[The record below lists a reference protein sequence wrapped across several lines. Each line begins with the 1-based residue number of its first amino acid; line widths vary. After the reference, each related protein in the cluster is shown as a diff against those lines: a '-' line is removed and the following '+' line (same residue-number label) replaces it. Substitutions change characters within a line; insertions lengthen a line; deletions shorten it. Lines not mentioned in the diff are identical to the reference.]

1 MFLIDTFIIEGLKFV
16 MNKLIAIAEAE
27 LNDDSVLR
35 ERLLNAQ
42 MRLELGELSAEEFS
56 DIERDVFDRLREI
69 KGERGGGAISMNTGD
84 DSSSVTV
91 EASFDHEDHRRR

>member
-1 MFLIDTFIIEGLKFV
+1 MFLIDSLLIDGLKFV
-16 MNKLIAIAEAE
+16 MNKLIAVAEAE

-56 DIERDVFDRLREI
+56 DIEREVFDRLRELK
-69 KGERGGGAISMNTGD
+69 KGGHSGAISMTSGD
-84 DSSSVTV
+84 GGSVAV
-91 EASFDHEDHRRR
+91 EASFDHEDNRRR